1 MRASQNT
8 KPAQNSRQAR
18 NRRQFRFSGDSTTQ
32 AVLWSLSPDGD
43 LSEVVANPSRKTPVK
58 TTISAG
64 ISKARQLALLMEPD
78 DGLSFAHGM
87 VFNAVSAFWEATGM
101 SSVESNVH
109 PLRPPPVSI
118 ALPDLPLEASELARF
133 IGSET
138 ASLDLP
144 DATHAI
150 GALYTG
156 AMPRERRSRLG
167 AYYTPP
173 ALCERLLDMASESG
187 VDWSTARVLDPACG
201 GGAFL
206 ALVARRMVASLG
218 ETDRATVLESVE
230 GRLHGIDLDPFA
242 AWLAQVLLD
251 ATLVDL
257 GVVTNR
263 MPLISVQVE
272 NALETDLEGQGFD
285 LIVGNPPYGRTSL
298 LPQQRRKYSRSLYG
312 HANLYGLFTDQA
324 LRFTRNGGAVAYVTP
339 TSFLA
344 GAYFK
349 ALRRLL
355 GQEAPPVDIDFIAKR
370 KGVFADVL
378 QETVLTLYKRGA
390 RTRQGHVRF
399 TSVNAD
405 GSVETTRPSSFYLPE
420 DPENPWLIPRSEAQ
434 TALLNRV
441 NRLPHRLADFGYG
454 VSTGPLV
461 WNRHKDGLRATIE
474 EGALPLIWAESVRSD
489 GAFDFRSHQRAHQP
503 YFRPKPGQEWLI
515 TRAPCVLLKRTT
527 AKEQSR
533 RLVAAELPTEFDAK
547 HGGVVV
553 ENHLNVI
560 RPFKGHPQVSTGVM
574 AVLLNSSLVDQ
585 IFRCINGSVAVSAYE
600 LEALPLPP
608 PHFMHRL
615 EEMVGC
621 GANRQIL
628 ECEIERL
635 YGEPTG

>member
-1 MRASQNT
+1 M
-8 KPAQNSRQAR
+8 
-18 NRRQFRFSGDSTTQ
+18 TQ
-32 AVLWSLSPDGD
+32 TVFGSLLPEAD
-43 LSEVVANPSRKTPVK
+43 LFETVANASSKPLVK
-58 TTISAG
+58 STISAG
-64 ISKARQLALLMEPD
+64 ISRARQLALSIDPD
-78 DGLSFAHGM
+78 DALAFAHGM
-87 VFNAVSAFWEATGM
+87 VFNVVSAFWNVIGK
-101 SSVESNVH
+101 SSVESNGH
-109 PLRPPPVSI
+109 LLRPPPISI
-118 ALPDLPLEASELARF
+118 TLPDLPSETLELARS
-133 IGSET
+133 IGRET

-144 DATHAI
+144 EASHAI

-156 AMPRERRSRLG
+156 AMPEERRSKLG

-173 ALCERLLDMASESG
+173 ALCERLLDMASETG
-187 VDWSTARVLDPACG
+187 VDWSKARVLDPACG

-206 ALVARRMVASLG
+206 APVARRMVASM
-218 ETDRATVLESVE
+218 EHTDRATVLKSIEE
-230 GRLHGIDLDPFA
+230 RLRGIELDPFA
-242 AWLAQVLLD
+242 AWLSQVFLD
-251 ATLVDL
+251 ATLINL
-257 GVVTNR
+257 GVVTNS

-272 NALETDLEGQGFD
+272 NALEIDHEGQGFD
-285 LIVGNPPYGRTSL
+285 LVVGNPPYGRTSL
-298 LPQQRRKYSRSLYG
+298 LPQQRRKYGRSLYG

-324 LRFTRNGGAVAYVTP
+324 LRFARRGGLVAYVTP

-355 GQEAPPVDIDFIAKR
+355 GQEAPPVGIDFISKR

-378 QETVLTLYKRGA
+378 QETVLSLYRRGD
-390 RTRQGHVRF
+390 RPGQGEVRF

-405 GSVETTRPSSFYLPE
+405 GSVETTLPSAFSLPE
-420 DPENPWLIPRSEAQ
+420 NPENPWLIPRSEAQ
-434 TALLNRV
+434 AALLNRV
-441 NRLPHRLADFGYG
+441 NRLPHRLADYGYD

-461 WNRHKDGLRATIE
+461 WNRHKDGLSATKE
-474 EGALPLIWAESVRSD
+474 EGHLPLIWAESVRSD
-489 GAFDFRSHQRAHQP
+489 GVFDFRADQRAHQP

-533 RLVAAELPTEFDAK
+533 RLVAAELPTEFGAK

-560 RPFKGHPQVSTGVM
+560 RPCKVQPEVSIGVM
-574 AVLLNSSLVDQ
+574 AVLFNSNLVDQ

-608 PHFMHRL
+608 PQTMHRL
-615 EEMVGC
+615 EELVRD
-621 GANRQIL
+621 GADRQIL

-635 YGEPTG
+635 FGGTTG